1 MKNLFSNE
9 FQTDLAR
16 LHPLFVAAQPFPHI
30 VIENF
35 LNPELCARL
44 LQDFPAFEKRYALNE
59 MGQVGGKAVRM
70 DMPSISSSYAEL
82 DTFLQTREFLGAIER
97 LTGIGDLLYD
107 PDYIGGGTHENVH
120 GQALDAHIDFNVLPK
135 NGWHRRLN
143 LIVYLNPEWQPEWGG
158 CLCLESDPWD
168 AEHADKVAIVPKFNR
183 CAIFETSEISW
194 HGFPVIDLPETKRD
208 TTRKSIAI
216 YLYTRTRPVEQTAP
230 SHGTVYVP
238 RGLPSDL
245 GVGTALTNAQFLEL
259 RRRFAQLKGQL
270 KYLYRREL
278 EFSAQL
284 SNATSALREAR
295 AASAVPLQGFVV
307 LGAQTTGYF
316 PDGWC
321 EAKLSFVF
329 SAARA
334 GKTLSI
340 TCWVPD
346 AIALQTLQFN
356 IGSYRGTLEI
366 VGGRSVNLEITLP
379 LKAQQ
384 SVEVVISADCCW
396 VPASSGTS
404 TDARTL
410 AFKLV
415 TAVFE

>member
-9 FQTDLAR
+9 FQADLAR

-30 VIENF
+30 VVENF
-35 LNPELCARL
+35 LKPELCAQL
-44 LQDFPAFEKRYALNE
+44 LHDFPAFEKRYALNE
-59 MGQVGGKAVRM
+59 IGQVGGKAVRT
-70 DMPSISSSYAEL
+70 DMPSISPSYAEL
-82 DTFLQTREFLGAIER
+82 DAFLQTREFLDAIEQ
-97 LTGIGDLLYD
+97 LTGIRDLLYD

-120 GQALDAHIDFNVLPK
+120 GQALDAHVDFNVLPK

-143 LIVYLNPEWQPEWGG
+143 LIVYLNPEWQSAWGG

-168 AEHADKVAIVPKFNR
+168 AEHADKVEIVPKFNR

-194 HGFPVIDLPETKRD
+194 HGFPTIDLPEAKRSI
-208 TTRKSIAI
+208 TRKSIAI
-216 YLYTRTRPVEQTAP
+216 YLYTRTRPVEQIAP
-230 SHGTVYVP
+230 AHGTVYVP
-238 RGLPSDL
+238 HGLPRDL
-245 GVGTALTNAQFLEL
+245 APGALLSELQFLEL
-259 RRRFAQLKGQL
+259 RKRFAQLKGQL
-270 KYLYRREL
+270 KYSYRREL
-278 EFSAQL
+278 EISAQL
-284 SNATSALREAR
+284 SNASLAVREAR

-307 LGAQTTGYF
+307 LSAQTSGYL

-321 EAKLSFVF
+321 EQEFSFVF
-329 SAARA
+329 TAARA

-340 TCWVPD
+340 SCWVPD
-346 AIALQTLQFN
+346 AIALQTLQIS

-366 VGGRSVNLEITLP
+366 PGGRSCKIEISLP

-384 SVEVVISADCCW
+384 SAEVVISADSSW

-404 TDARTL
+404 TDTRAL